1 MRAFYTGM
9 LQQAASIEEQQELSL
24 FQDPN
29 KSCSTSIAALNV
41 TTLET
46 TKAQPLGDFDFNW
59 LRNTHAFRL
68 KFDMAKSIVL
78 SSSPLNKAC

>member
-9 LQQAASIEEQQELSL
+9 LQQAALIEEQQELSL

-29 KSCSTSIAALNV
+29 KSCSTSIAALSA
-41 TTLET
+41 TTLDT
-46 TKAQPLGDFDFNW
+46 AKVQPLGDSYFSW

-68 KFDMAKSIVL
+68 KFDLAKGIVL
-78 SSSPLNKAC
+78 SSSALNEAC